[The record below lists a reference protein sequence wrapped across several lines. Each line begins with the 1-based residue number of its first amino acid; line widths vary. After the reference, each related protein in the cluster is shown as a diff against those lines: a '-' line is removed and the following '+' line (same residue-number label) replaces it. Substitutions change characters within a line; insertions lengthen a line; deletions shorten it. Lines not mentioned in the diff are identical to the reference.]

1 MNQKI
6 LGQFLVGA
14 EVSVFT
20 CVQNGCVD
28 YSASYPSGTGCSFSS
43 SKAARVLS
51 WPLVSIQC
59 WT

>member
-1 MNQKI
+1 MNKKI
-6 LGQFLVGA
+6 WVQFLVGA

-20 CVQNGCVD
+20 CVQNKCVD
-28 YSASYPSGTGCSFSS
+28 YSASYPLGTRCSFPS
-43 SKAARVLS
+43 SKAARVWS